1 MLKFYSLLFAGLAV
15 LSVIGFVG
23 FAAWCGA
30 KEAATI
36 LKKLWKSWRGRQ
48 VSSAKDRIKRV
59 VRVLVLFAL
68 TSSASA
74 TLNTSQEVIGPHKNW
89 TPVSGPP
96 VIVKFST
103 DYTGPTATPTPTFTW
118 NATTT
123 RTQPPTSTPTA
134 TNTPINVE
142 AVCVWTVVVTPGWT
156 NRAVTL
162 DGTYKHHIANSY
174 WGASRG
180 GTYGA
185 GVTLFGY
192 MCQLGESAVTVF
204 GGTSST
210 VDVQAVLRSD
220 LNQMPSSVISFYRS
234 YASGATPTPGTG
246 VEFLAGT
253 SWDKVGP

>member
-1 MLKFYSLLFAGLAV
+1 MLKFYALLFAGLAV
-15 LSVIGFVG
+15 LSVVGFVG

-68 TSSASA
+68 TSSANA

-89 TPVSGPP
+89 TPVAGPP

-134 TNTPINVE
+134 TNTPDMYRSDVRYIRFSDYPTPMSNLVIP
-142 AVCVWTVVVTPGWT
+142 AASPTPIVFAATTPGYHHKIEACAQNIGT
-156 NRAVTL
+156 AAGVLTAGGMTYNFSPYDPRTL
-162 DGTYKHHIANSY
+162 FLFTPANGAITIDTSY
-174 WGASRG
+174 V
-180 GTYGA
+180 A
-185 GVTLFGY
+185 GVTI
-192 MCQLGESAVTVF
+192 
-204 GGTSST
+204 
-210 VDVQAVLRSD
+210 R
-220 LNQMPSSVISFYRS
+220 LNLMHAIVRDGQ
-234 YASGATPTPGTG
+234 
-246 VEFLAGT
+246 
-253 SWDKVGP
+253 

>member
-15 LSVIGFVG
+15 LSVVGFVG

-89 TPVSGPP
+89 TPVAGPP

-123 RTQPPTSTPTA
+123 RTQPPTATPTA
-134 TNTPINVE
+134 TNTPVAIADGYYQWSVD
-142 AVCVWTVVVTPGWT
+142 VTPGWSS
-156 NRAVTL
+156 VTVVL
-162 DGTYKHHIANSY
+162 DGTYSRHCASVVY
-174 WGASRG
+174 GAGNG
-180 GTYGA
+180 GTYGGSVTTA
-185 GVTLFGY
+185 PRVVVTNSGVFTFPDTSTAPYDPMSFECAAATLRF
-192 MCQLGESAVTVF
+192 T
-204 GGTSST
+204 
-210 VDVQAVLRSD
+210 
-220 LNQMPSSVISFYRS
+220 RS
-234 YASGATPTPGTG
+234 YGTGATPTPGTG
-246 VEFLAGT
+246 TEQLYGY
-253 SWDKVGP
+253 SWGRVK